1 MEQQEAPKFLVIE
14 TGDVDYSLSKIEVQ
28 QLAHLLKKI
37 GEGRTYV
44 GKDPLSGI
52 FVPADAPMYGSVVE
66 LVNASEAAS
75 EE

>member
-14 TGDVDYSLSKIEVQ
+14 TSDVDYSLSKIEVQ
-28 QLAHLLKKI
+28 QLAQLLKKVAD
-37 GEGRTYV
+37 GRAYV
-44 GKDPLSGI
+44 GREPLSGV

-66 LVNASEAAS
+66 LVNASEVAS